1 MSGVIPSGGAWE
13 NFCRKDSQA
22 FSLWALQQGHEVGLQ
37 SEVGFGFF
45 GEVTQEAVGYSDFGP
60 TLRGGCFVLQYF
72 NHISIEDS
80 RVYELTSKAGLL
92 SPYQI
97 LHECLKR

>member
-1 MSGVIPSGGAWE
+1 MP
-13 NFCRKDSQA
+13 
-22 FSLWALQQGHEVGLQ
+22 
-37 SEVGFGFF
+37 
-45 GEVTQEAVGYSDFGP
+45 
-60 TLRGGCFVLQYF
+60 RGGQRRRDLVGAGAACLGLRSTHLVLQYF